1 MAHSQTSQ
9 KVRYFSFCKSSFTK
23 NDCLAILPLKNCKV
37 EGLKK
42 IYGTFFC
49 FYRRQ
54 SMRKDNAP
62 VTKEMGRGR
71 ERGNDNARKV
81 KFQTVHLLLTN
92 TVLPIIT
99 GSPYGI
105 QESIK

>member
-1 MAHSQTSQ
+1 M
-9 KVRYFSFCKSSFTK
+9 
-23 NDCLAILPLKNCKV
+23 AILPLKNCKV

-42 IYGTFFC
+42 IYGTFFVSTAGKVC
-49 FYRRQ
+49 EKIMLQ
-54 SMRKDNAP
+54 SQK
-62 VTKEMGRGR
+62 KWGEG

>member
-1 MAHSQTSQ
+1 
-9 KVRYFSFCKSSFTK
+9 
-23 NDCLAILPLKNCKV
+23 
-37 EGLKK
+37 
-42 IYGTFFC
+42 
-49 FYRRQ
+49 
-54 SMRKDNAP
+54 MRKDNAP

-92 TVLPIIT
+92 TILPIIT

>member
-1 MAHSQTSQ
+1 
-9 KVRYFSFCKSSFTK
+9 
-23 NDCLAILPLKNCKV
+23 
-37 EGLKK
+37 
-42 IYGTFFC
+42 
-49 FYRRQ
+49 
-54 SMRKDNAP
+54 MRKDNAP
-62 VTKEMGRGR
+62 VTKEMGR

-105 QESIK
+105 LEVHKVTS